1 MRSIIGRFVVL
12 TVALGV
18 LFGSAAVGEA
28 RPKKPSQTIDCRC
41 TCVACTAGKCYTGST
56 TDFQTTS
63 TGSGSGACEMMGM
76 RIGCTVLGT
85 PAGDLT
91 GNYSADCILR
101 SSSARAPQPGSL
113 APLTPS
119 QPSTRVPTAPMG
131 PAPIDPAR

>member
-1 MRSIIGRFVVL
+1 MRTIIGRFVVL

-28 RPKKPSQTIDCRC
+28 RPKKPSQTINCRC
-41 TCVACTAGKCYTGST
+41 TCVACTAGKCYNGST

-76 RIGCTVLGT
+76 RVGCTVDT
-85 PAGDLT
+85 PAGDLRGTYSGDCKLT
-91 GNYSADCILR
+91 GT
-101 SSSARAPQPGSL
+101 SSRAPQSGNLP
-113 APLTPS
+113 PLTPT
-119 QPSTRVPTAPMG
+119 QPPTLVPKAPIG